1 MDQTPEYCLSPTCS
15 ALFQTRSML
24 QEITEQNDRLE
35 AVNRDLN
42 ASRNDWKA
50 LAESKSARVAELERR
65 LADEERGHG
74 QTIDERDRYHD
85 WADKLA
91 QAIAEHMRDDIG
103 EHSSA
108 NNPWAN
114 ALKLIDGTFCR

>member
-1 MDQTPEYCLSPTCS
+1 MEAYLPESQGPSPIDILQT
-15 ALFQTRSML
+15 
-24 QEITEQNDRLE
+24 
-35 AVNRDLN
+35 
-42 ASRNDWKA
+42 
-50 LAESKSARVAELERR
+50 RVAELERR

-103 EHSSA
+103 ERRT
-108 NNPWAN
+108 
-114 ALKLIDGTFCR
+114 GQ

>member
-1 MDQTPEYCLSPTCS
+1 MPKPDISEVLAGALLENDQL
-15 ALFQTRSML
+15 R
-24 QEITEQNDRLE
+24 
-35 AVNRDLN
+35 
-42 ASRNDWKA
+42 
-50 LAESKSARVAELERR
+50 ARVAELERR

>member
-1 MDQTPEYCLSPTCS
+1 MEAYLPESQGPSPIDILQT
-15 ALFQTRSML
+15 
-24 QEITEQNDRLE
+24 
-35 AVNRDLN
+35 
-42 ASRNDWKA
+42 
-50 LAESKSARVAELERR
+50 RVAELERR

>member
-50 LAESKSARVAELERR
+50 LAESKSARVAELEALLHRAR
-65 LADEERGHG
+65 AVIPDKFEDEIQVRAD
-74 QTIDERDRYHD
+74 INRYF
-85 WADKLA
+85 
-91 QAIAEHMRDDIG
+91 
-103 EHSSA
+103 
-108 NNPWAN
+108 N
-114 ALKLIDGTFCR
+114 AHQG